1 MNEAKFTGK
10 ANIYSKY
17 RPSYPDGFIEYL
29 YSEVGITKESVI
41 ADIGSGTGILT
52 DLLLR
57 QNSYVYGVEPN
68 KDMRNIAEKELTAYD
83 NFVSVNA
90 SAENT
95 GLLDDSVDY
104 ITVAQAFHWFDRI
117 KFKSE
122 CKRILKSQGKVILVW
137 NSRDDKSE
145 LFMKNESINRKFCPD
160 FKGFSDGMRGES
172 PEEYSDFFKD
182 GICEYKTFR
191 CDLMFDEDSFIG
203 RNMSASYAP
212 ERGDS
217 NYEPYILELKKLYEE
232 YSVSG
237 SLCMPNITK
246 SYVGEV

>member
-1 MNEAKFTGK
+1 M
-10 ANIYSKY
+10 
-17 RPSYPDGFIEYL
+17 EYL

-145 LFMKNESINRKFCPD
+145 LVMKNESINRKFCPD

-203 RNMSASYAP
+203 RNMSALYAP